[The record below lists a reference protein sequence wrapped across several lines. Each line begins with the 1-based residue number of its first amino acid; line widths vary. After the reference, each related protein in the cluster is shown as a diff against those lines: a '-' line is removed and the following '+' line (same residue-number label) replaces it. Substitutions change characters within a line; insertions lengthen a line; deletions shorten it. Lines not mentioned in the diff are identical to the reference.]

1 MSAGVYTPRS
11 KDLRAGRTL
20 SRVLWRA
27 CRGGES
33 GRVLPVAGT
42 MAAKGSG
49 LQMQTVR
56 NLLMAWLLTL
66 PMAIILSGSLYWLF
80 SHLL

>member
-1 MSAGVYTPRS
+1 
-11 KDLRAGRTL
+11 
-20 SRVLWRA
+20 
-27 CRGGES
+27 
-33 GRVLPVAGT
+33 